1 LHDKSHAERKR
12 ILIAY
17 LKAFADIFPEAWADE
32 KRIAYALLQP
42 SSLQITFG
50 LLPEVMQRC
59 DFYEGFS
66 YTYETFKRQLEPLV
80 EIALL
85 NQWKKS
91 SVEDALSTKPRSEMF
106 LGQLRAALKV
116 KPPSPN

>member
-1 LHDKSHAERKR
+1 MGRRKR
-12 ILIAY
+12 TSY
-17 LKAFADIFPEAWADE
+17 S
-32 KRIAYALLQP
+32 LLQP
-42 SSLQITFG
+42 SSLQITIG
-50 LLPEVMQRC
+50 LLPDVMRRC

-66 YTYETFKRQLEPLV
+66 YTYEIFKRQLEPLT

-91 SVEDALSTKPRSEMF
+91 SVDEALSTKPKREMF

-116 KPPSPN
+116 KPPSS